1 MSDERSP
8 FSQGQLNAARER
20 QFALARA
27 AVPAPR
33 NRTGLRI
40 THQFDPVAWQH
51 IQRHP
56 NSRDP
61 DFNKYLSRVHP
72 ETVVPHDPTGF
83 VGAEGAG
90 GTPRN
95 RFGKI
100 KSRFIPGIGWVNYD
114 SAAKRNG
121 SIGDPG
127 LPEVAHV

>member
-1 MSDERSP
+1 MREHSP
-8 FSQGQLNAARER
+8 FTQSQLNAARER

-27 AVPAPR
+27 VKPAPR
-33 NRTGLRI
+33 NSTGLRV

-56 NSRDP
+56 SSRDP
-61 DFNKYLSRVHP
+61 DFNKYLSRAHP
-72 ETVVPHDPTGF
+72 ETVIPHDPSGF
-83 VGAEGAG
+83 IGGEGSG

-114 SAAKRNG
+114 AAAKMDD
-121 SIGDPG
+121 SLGDPG
-127 LPEVAHV
+127 LVGVAHV